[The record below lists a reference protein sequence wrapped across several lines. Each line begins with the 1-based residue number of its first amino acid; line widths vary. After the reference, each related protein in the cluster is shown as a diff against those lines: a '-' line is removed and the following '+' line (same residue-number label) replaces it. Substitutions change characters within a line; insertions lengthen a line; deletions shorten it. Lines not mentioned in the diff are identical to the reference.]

1 MNGNSKYDNDLLYEK
16 TLASFGIRSDCSFE
30 TLRQCARQFQNTGDT
45 SANVGRGWHDH
56 IIQRLVNSGDSLI
69 DLGCG
74 DGELMARLSYTCKCW
89 VQGIESNEELVNR
102 CVERGLPVCHAD
114 IEDILDILP
123 DKNYTWAVLEDTLQT
138 LQNPLDVL
146 EKMLRVANKSIVSF
160 PNFAH
165 WSVRFTFSLG
175 GRMPVTKS
183 LPNKWYNTPNI
194 HLCSISDFQDWIRQD
209 NVTILEA
216 WVLINGEVRE
226 FDPSE
231 GHNISAEQALFVL
244 QRN

>member
-1 MNGNSKYDNDLLYEK
+1 MSTNSKYDNDLLYEG
-16 TLASFGIRSDCSFE
+16 TLAKFGVKSDCSFE
-30 TLRQCARQFQNTGDT
+30 TLRQCATQYKGDN
-45 SANVGRGWHDH
+45 SVNVGRAWHDP
-56 IIQRLVNSGDSLI
+56 IIQRLVGSGDSLI

-74 DGELMARLSYTCKCW
+74 DGELMARLSYFCKCW
-89 VQGIESNEELVNR
+89 VQGIESDENMVNR

-114 IEDILDILP
+114 VEDILDILP

-138 LQNPLDVL
+138 LKNPLDVL
-146 EKMLRVANKSIVSF
+146 DKTLRVADKAIVSF

-175 GRMPVTKS
+175 GKMPVTKS

-194 HLCSISDFQDWIRQD
+194 HLCSITDFQDWIRTEHLD
-209 NVTILEA
+209 ILEA
-216 WVLINGEVRE
+216 WVLKEGEVEE
-226 FDPSE
+226 FDPSL

-244 QRN
+244 QR

>member
-16 TLASFGIRSDCSFE
+16 TLGKFGIKSDCSFE
-30 TLRQCARQFQNTGDT
+30 TLRQCAQHFQSTGDT
-45 SANVGRGWHDH
+45 SANVDRGWHDK
-56 IIQRLVNSGDSLI
+56 IIQRLVKCGDSLI

-74 DGELMARLSYTCKCW
+74 DGELMARLSYACKCW
-89 VQGIESNEELVNR
+89 IQGIESNETLVNK

-114 IEDILDILP
+114 IEDILDVLP

-138 LQNPLDVL
+138 LKNPLDVL
-146 EKMLRVANKSIVSF
+146 EKMLRVADKSIVSF

-209 NVTILEA
+209 NVRILEA
-216 WVLINGEVRE
+216 WVLINGQVRE

-244 QRN
+244 TRD

>member
-1 MNGNSKYDNDLLYEK
+1 M
-16 TLASFGIRSDCSFE
+16 
-30 TLRQCARQFQNTGDT
+30 
-45 SANVGRGWHDH
+45 
-56 IIQRLVNSGDSLI
+56 
-69 DLGCG
+69 
-74 DGELMARLSYTCKCW
+74 
-89 VQGIESNEELVNR
+89 QGIESNEELVNR